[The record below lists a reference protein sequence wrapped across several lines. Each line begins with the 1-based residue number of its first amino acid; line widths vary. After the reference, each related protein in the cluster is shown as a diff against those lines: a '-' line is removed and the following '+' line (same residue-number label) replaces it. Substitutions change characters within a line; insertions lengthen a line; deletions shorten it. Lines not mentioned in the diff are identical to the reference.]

1 MKKILLLIIFGI
13 LSGAGIAMSWIAP
26 FYLVWSI
33 VFTIVLAI
41 SYILLLGT
49 QILNHKWKNLSL
61 TISIIAIC
69 VVALFVIFYYTGLL
83 SHFSS
88 LEEARAWFESFG
100 AWTWIIFFLIQVAQ
114 VVILPIPSQITTI
127 AGVLIFGA
135 WKTFV
140 ISAVAIVLA
149 SYLCFGIGRWVG
161 VKVAYKIA
169 SKETVDKYRN
179 LLTKKGRLL
188 LPIMFLFPAF
198 PDDLLCFI
206 AGTTKMT
213 WRYFIIITLL
223 TRLVGIACI
232 CWLGSGDLI
241 PFSGW
246 GIPVWIVIG
255 ILMAI
260 AIFIL
265 IKYQEQIEDWIIATF
280 TKDGKEKIAQKRKK
294 QKQQQL
300 DQEIVASQD
309 DKRSYINFEDA
320 TKTKDGY
327 VNFESQEKSNGILFA
342 PESQKDEA
350 KSNKDSI
357 AKNSRTKK

>member
-1 MKKILLLIIFGI
+1 MKKVLTIIILGL
-13 LSGAGIAMSWIAP
+13 LSGLGITMSWIAP

-33 VFTIVLAI
+33 VFTICLALSFI
-41 SYILLLGT
+41 FLLIT
-49 QILNHKWKNLSL
+49 EILNHKWRKLA
-61 TISIIAIC
+61 IAVSIIVIC
-69 VVALFVIFYYTGLL
+69 VVALFVVFYYTGLL

-88 LEEARAWFESFG
+88 LEEARSWFESFG
-100 AWTWIIFFLIQVAQ
+100 AWAWIIFFLIQVAQ
-114 VVILPIPSQITTI
+114 VIILPIPAQITTI

-135 WKTFV
+135 WKAFL
-140 ISAVAIVLA
+140 ISAIAIILA

-161 VKVAYKIA
+161 VKIAYQIA

-223 TRLVGIACI
+223 TRLVGVACI

-246 GIPVWIVIG
+246 GIPVWIIIG
-255 ILMAI
+255 ILMVFAV
-260 AIFIL
+260 FFL

-280 TKDGKEKIAQKRKK
+280 ARGGKEKIALKRKK
-294 QKQQQL
+294 QKQEQL
-300 DQEIVASQD
+300 DKELEASLD
-309 DKRSYINFEDA
+309 DKQNYVNFEDA
-320 TKTKDGY
+320 TKTKDDY
-327 VNFESQEKSNGILFA
+327 INFESQEKSNGV
-342 PESQKDEA
+342 QT
-350 KSNKDSI
+350 SNEI
-357 AKNSRTKK
+357 EEKNKQE